1 MKQQK
6 LTRIAFIISLSLG
19 LNVHA
24 QSNKVTTAQ
33 LNGKVNTVTTAVPF
47 LMIGPDSR
55 AGAMGDAGVATSP
68 DANSIHWNP
77 SKLAFVDKKMG
88 MSLSYTPW
96 LRNLVGD
103 INLAYLTGYYKV
115 GKDATLAAS
124 LKYFSLGDI
133 TFTDIVGETIGNFKP
148 HESAIDLAYARKLSQ
163 NFSGG
168 LAIRYISSDLTNGIT
183 LASGG
188 STKVGRTVAAD
199 ISAYYNNDK
208 IKLGE
213 KKGVVNVGLNI
224 SNIGGKVSYTETAQ
238 RDFIPINM
246 RLGAGLKIIADE
258 YNTIAFTV
266 EAGKLLTPTAPLY
279 AYDSTGAY
287 IYDSDGNKTI
297 EKGQDPNRPVVA
309 GMLGSFNDAPGGGA
323 EELKEVTL
331 AGGLE
336 YWYDNLLAIRAG
348 YFNEAATKGN
358 RKYFTLGVGVKY
370 SAFGLDFSYLI
381 PTVQNN
387 PLQNTLRFTLLFN
400 FDKKVVKDEVP
411 TEENN

>member
-1 MKQQK
+1 MKHQK
-6 LTRIAFIISLSLG
+6 ITGIVLLLSMCSG
-19 LNVHA
+19 LNLLA
-24 QSNKVTTAQ
+24 QSNKISTDE
-33 LNGKVNTVTTAVPF
+33 LSGKVNTVTTAVPF

-88 MSLSYTPW
+88 LSLSYTPW

-103 INLAYLTGYYKV
+103 INLAYLAGYYKV

-148 HESAIDLAYARKLSQ
+148 HESAFDLAYARKLSD

-199 ISAYYNNDK
+199 ISGYYNNDK
-208 IKLGE
+208 IKIGE

-224 SNIGGKVSYTETAQ
+224 SNIGGKISYTETAQ

-297 EKGQDPNRPVVA
+297 EKGQDPNRPIVS
-309 GMLGSFNDAPGGGA
+309 GMLGSFNDAPGGGK

-400 FDKKVVKDEVP
+400 FDKKAVKDVP
-411 TEENN
+411 TEESN

>member
-1 MKQQK
+1 MIQKKLIGLAILTSLILSQHAYAQSSK
-6 LTRIAFIISLSLG
+6 LTTSQLSG
-19 LNVHA
+19 
-24 QSNKVTTAQ
+24 Q
-33 LNGKVNTVTTAVPF
+33 VNTVTTAVPF

-77 SKLAFVDKKMG
+77 SKLAFIDKNFG
-88 MSLSYTPW
+88 LSLSYTPW
-96 LRNLVGD
+96 LRNLVSD
-103 INLAYLTGYYKV
+103 INLAYLTGFYKV

-133 TFTDIVGETIGNFKP
+133 TFTDITGTETGTFKP
-148 HESAIDLAYARKLSQ
+148 HESAFDLAYARKLSS

-168 LAIRYISSDLTNGIT
+168 LAIRYISSDLTNGQT
-183 LASGG
+183 TSSGT
-188 STKVGRTVAAD
+188 TKVGRSVAAD
-199 ISAYYNNDK
+199 ISVFYNNAK
-208 IKLGE
+208 VKLGD
-213 KKGVVNVGLNI
+213 KKSVVTAGLNI
-224 SNIGGKVSYTETAQ
+224 SNIGSRISYTETAQ

-266 EAGKLLTPTAPLY
+266 EASKLLTPTAPLY

-287 IYDSDGNKTI
+287 VYDLDGNKVI
-297 EKGQDPNRPVVA
+297 EKGKDPNRGVVA
-309 GMLGSFNDAPGGGA
+309 GMLGSFNDAPGGGS

-348 YFNEAATKGN
+348 YFHEAATKGN

-400 FDKKVVKDEVP
+400 FDKKAMSKDVP
-411 TEENN
+411 LEDNN

>member
-6 LTRIAFIISLSLG
+6 LKGLALLLGIALCHES
-19 LNVHA
+19 NA
-24 QSNKVTTAQ
+24 QSSKLTTAQ
-33 LNGKVNTVTTAVPF
+33 LSGQVNTVTTAVPF

-77 SKLAFVDKKMG
+77 SKLAFIDKKFG

-96 LRNLVGD
+96 LRNLVSD
-103 INLAYLTGYYKV
+103 INLAYLTGFYKV
-115 GKDATLAAS
+115 GKNQTLAAS

-133 TFTDIVGETIGNFKP
+133 TFTDITGTETGTFRPN
-148 HESAIDLAYARKLSQ
+148 ESAFDLAYAQKLSD

-168 LAIRYISSDLTNGIT
+168 LAIRYISSNLTNGQT
-183 LASGG
+183 TTSGT
-188 STKVGRTVAAD
+188 TKIGRSVAAD
-199 ISAYYNNDK
+199 ISVFYTNPK
-208 IKLGE
+208 IKIGE
-213 KKGVVNVGLNI
+213 KKAVANVGLNI
-224 SNIGGKVSYTETAQ
+224 SNIGSRISYTETAQ

-246 RLGAGLKIIADE
+246 RLGGALKIIADE
-258 YNTIAFTV
+258 YNTIAFTA
-266 EAGKLLTPTAPLY
+266 EAAKLLTPTAPLY
-279 AYDSTGAY
+279 AYDETGAF
-287 IYDSDGNKTI
+287 IYDADGNKQI
-297 EKGQDPNRPVVA
+297 EKGKDPNRGVVS
-309 GMLGSFNDAPGGGA
+309 GMLGSFNDAPGGGS

-348 YFNEAATKGN
+348 YFHEAATKGN

-381 PTVQNN
+381 PTQQNN

-400 FDKKVVKDEVP
+400 FDKKAISKEVP
-411 TEENN
+411 MESNN

>member
-6 LTRIAFIISLSLG
+6 FSGLLLTLG
-19 LNVHA
+19 LFAGFSGFA
-24 QSNKVTTAQ
+24 QSNKVTTSE
-33 LNGKVNTVTTAVPF
+33 LSGKVNTVTTAVPF

-77 SKLAFVDKKMG
+77 SKLGFIDKKMG
-88 MSLSYTPW
+88 LSLSYTPW

-103 INLAYLTGYYKV
+103 INLAYLSGYYKV

-148 HESAIDLAYARKLSQ
+148 HESAFDLAYARKLSD

-168 LAIRYISSDLTNGIT
+168 IAIRYISSDLTNGIT

-199 ISAYYNNDK
+199 ISAFYHNDK
-208 IKLGE
+208 IELGE
-213 KKGVVNVGLNI
+213 KKSVVTVGLNI
-224 SNIGGKVSYTETAQ
+224 SNIGGKISYTETAQ
-238 RDFIPINM
+238 RDFIPIHM

-287 IYDSDGNKTI
+287 IYDSDRNKTI
-297 EKGQDPNRPVVA
+297 EKGKDPNRPVA
-309 GMLGSFNDAPGGGA
+309 EGILGSFNDAPGGGS

-400 FDKKVVKDEVP
+400 FDKKAVKDVP
-411 TEENN
+411 TEEAN

>member
-6 LTRIAFIISLSLG
+6 LTSLALLIGLALG
-19 LNVHA
+19 QKAIA
-24 QSNKVTTAQ
+24 QSSKLTTAQ
-33 LNGKVNTVTTAVPF
+33 LSGQVNTVTTAVPF

-77 SKLAFVDKKMG
+77 SKLAFIDKNFG

-96 LRNLVGD
+96 LRNLVSD
-103 INLAYLTGYYKV
+103 INLAYLTGFYKV
-115 GKDATLAAS
+115 GKNQTIAAS

-133 TFTDIVGETIGNFKP
+133 TFTDITGTETGTFRP
-148 HESAIDLAYARKLSQ
+148 HESAFDLAYAQKLSD

-168 LAIRYISSDLTNGIT
+168 LAIRYISSDLTNGQT
-183 LASGG
+183 TTSGT
-188 STKVGRTVAAD
+188 TKIGRSVAAD
-199 ISAYYNNDK
+199 ISVFYTNPK
-208 IKLGE
+208 IKIGE
-213 KKGVVNVGLNI
+213 KKAVANVGLNI
-224 SNIGGKVSYTETAQ
+224 SNIGSRISYTETAQ

-266 EAGKLLTPTAPLY
+266 EAAKLLTPTAPLY
-279 AYDSTGAY
+279 AYDSTGAL
-287 IYDSDGNKTI
+287 IYDADGNRKI
-297 EKGQDPNRPVVA
+297 EKGKDPNRGVVS
-309 GMLGSFNDAPGGGA
+309 GMLGSFNDAPGGGS

-348 YFNEAATKGN
+348 YFHEAATKGN

-381 PTVQNN
+381 PTLQNN

-400 FDKKVVKDEVP
+400 FDKKAVSREVP

>member
-1 MKQQK
+1 MVQNKLKGLAVMVGVTVSQLAFSQSSK
-6 LTRIAFIISLSLG
+6 LTTSQLSG
-19 LNVHA
+19 
-24 QSNKVTTAQ
+24 Q
-33 LNGKVNTVTTAVPF
+33 VNTVTTAVPF

-77 SKLAFVDKKMG
+77 AKLAFIDKKFG

-96 LRNLVGD
+96 LRNLVND

-115 GKDATLAAS
+115 GKDQTVAAS

-133 TFTDIVGETIGNFKP
+133 TFTDITGTETGTFKP
-148 HESAIDLAYARKLSQ
+148 HESAFDLAYARKLSE

-168 LAIRYISSDLTNGIT
+168 LAVRYISSDLTNGQT
-183 LASGG
+183 TTSGT
-188 STKVGRTVAAD
+188 TKVGRSVAAD
-199 ISAYYNNDK
+199 ISVFYNNDK
-208 IKLGE
+208 IEIGD
-213 KKGVVNVGLNI
+213 KKSVVNVGLNI
-224 SNIGGKVSYTETAQ
+224 SNIGAKISYTETAQ

-246 RLGAGLKIIADE
+246 RLGAGLKILADE
-258 YNTIAFTV
+258 YNTITFTV

-279 AYDSTGAY
+279 AYDSTGAF
-287 IYDSDGNKTI
+287 IYDTDGNKKI
-297 EKGQDPNRPVVA
+297 EKGKDPNRGIVS
-309 GMLGSFNDAPGGGA
+309 GMLGSFNDAPGGGS

-400 FDKKVVKDEVP
+400 FDKKAASKEVP
-411 TEENN
+411 LEESN